1 MGDEQPE
8 TLQVRLSRPDSG
20 LSWGFRLQGGT
31 DFNTPLSVQVV
42 QPKSVAE
49 RCGLRAGDGIVRIN
63 NRNTDGLT
71 HEQAKM
77 EIIRS
82 CNDIDML
89 IMRGAVQI
97 WRPKVTPMS
106 ELKPTEKPQPIHTA
120 TGDQVFTTQ
129 KTSLARDHQD
139 ESNNIGSSYNRSAK
153 PFGGQAPRVQTNL
166 PTYPTYP
173 GTQNNYGGN
182 YGPTPESPKKAVPN
196 VVHAQFNTPIG
207 LYSADNIAHTYAQQ
221 TSGIQK
227 EMQNLD
233 VEDAP
238 VGQKFTGTYQRL
250 DSSDSQNFGTTY
262 GSPKGDDVNSSCG
275 PQSGS
280 PTSFQS
286 YQAWSPKGLQNV
298 QSIESLQD
306 VRNGVN
312 GDEHDPTDTNSV
324 FNSSSQPGGF
334 RSVKAPTAT
343 SNPAPPPK
351 QESMHCTGCGNLVTG
366 VFVRIKGMPYHEK
379 CFKCARCGVFLKQK
393 GYFMIEGQLCCEV
406 HARQT
411 AQAPGDNMRYA
422 GAVYN

>member
-262 GSPKGDDVNSSCG
+262 GSPKG
-275 PQSGS
+275 
-280 PTSFQS
+280 
-286 YQAWSPKGLQNV
+286 
-298 QSIESLQD
+298 
-306 VRNGVN
+306 
-312 GDEHDPTDTNSV
+312 
-324 FNSSSQPGGF
+324 SQPGGF